1 MDGNGGKGQN
11 LCPNCRN
18 PLEPVTKLKIGARFW
33 SCPVCNTMLRN
44 DTRHESQRDTKPEQE
59 AEAGDDGVL
68 ALPTPKKINA
78 YLNRFVVGQENA
90 KKILSVASYNH
101 YKRVNHN
108 AKRKDQSEQD
118 RQDKMHKRRA
128 GSTESHQGENGA
140 QWQYEP
146 GVDQNAQAEAQS
158 SDSSNSEVESFD
170 LEKSNIL
177 IIGPTG
183 SGKTYV
189 VKTLAGLLDVP
200 FAQVDCTALTQAGYV
215 GEDIE
220 SICQKLLQ
228 AAGGNLE
235 RAQRGIAYLDE
246 IDKLASRV
254 SQSTSSSRDVSG
266 EGVQQGLLKLLEGA
280 TVNVKEQ
287 GPAGK
292 QSTIAFDTSEVL
304 FICSGAFA
312 GLPNLIGRRVNK
324 KQLGFGTVQ
333 AEQSVGG
340 QSRLKSMEEKLK
352 EADELYKQA
361 EADDMH
367 KFGLIP
373 ELVGRLPTIAPII
386 SLSKQDLVQIL
397 TEPENALCK
406 QYKAQFRMD
415 NCDLEFTQC
424 ALETIAEKAIE
435 RGTGAR
441 GLRSIIDKLL
451 LDPMYEIPESDIV
464 GVVIDGDIV
473 KSKKEIEFVRAKE
486 DEQPIKASA

>member
-1 MDGNGGKGQN
+1 MGDGGKGQN

-18 PLEPVTKLKIGARFW
+18 PLEPVTKLKIGAKFW

-44 DTRHESQRDTKPEQE
+44 DIRQESKSDPSKAAEEEVNQE
-59 AEAGDDGVL
+59 AVL
-68 ALPTPKKINA
+68 SLPTPKKINA
-78 YLNRFVVGQENA
+78 YLDRFVVGQENA

-108 AKRKDQSEQD
+108 AKRREKVEQD
-118 RQDKMHKRRA
+118 RQEKMHKRRH
-128 GSTESHQGENGA
+128 STESYQGENGA
-140 QWQYEP
+140 QWQYE
-146 GVDQNAQAEAQS
+146 QNVEETPVKS
-158 SDSSNSEVESFD
+158 SDSDKTEDFD

-183 SGKTYV
+183 SGKTYI
-189 VKTLAGLLDVP
+189 VKTLANLLDVP

-228 AAGGNLE
+228 ASGGNLE

-246 IDKLASRV
+246 VDKLASRQ

-292 QSTIAFDTSEVL
+292 QSTIAFDTTEVL

-312 GLPNLIGRRVNK
+312 GLPDLIGRRVNK
-324 KQLGFGTVQ
+324 KQIGLPKQQ
-333 AEQSVGG
+333 AEQSRGG
-340 QSRLKSMEEKLK
+340 QSKLKSKEDKLK
-352 EADELYKQA
+352 EDDELYKQA

-386 SLSKQDLVQIL
+386 SLSKSDLVRIL

-415 NCDLEFTQC
+415 DCDLEFTQC
-424 ALETIAEKAIE
+424 ALEATAEKAIE

-464 GVVIDGDIV
+464 GVVIDGEIV
-473 KSKKEIEFVRAKE
+473 NSKKDIEYVRKTE
-486 DEQPIKASA
+486 EPIQASG

>member
-1 MDGNGGKGQN
+1 
-11 LCPNCRN
+11 
-18 PLEPVTKLKIGARFW
+18 
-33 SCPVCNTMLRN
+33 MLRN
-44 DTRHESQRDTKPEQE
+44 DTRHDSARDASSKQAEQE
-59 AEAGDDGVL
+59 EQGDDGVL

-90 KKILSVASYNH
+90 KKILAVASYNH

-108 AKRKDQSEQD
+108 AKRKEHSEQE

-128 GSTESHQGENGA
+128 GGSTESYQGDNGA

-146 GVDQNAQAEAQS
+146 GMVEQQATATDQ
-158 SDSSNSEVESFD
+158 SNNKDVESFD

-386 SLSKQDLVQIL
+386 SLSKDDLVRIL

-473 KSKKEIEFVRAKE
+473 KSKKEIEFVRTKDDDK
-486 DEQPIKASA
+486 DEKQQPIKASA